1 MEAALC
7 CDCGAVY
14 PVIDAI
20 LRLLPESATEY
31 AEFLAR
37 HGLNPART
45 SMAAPTDREG
55 APSVRIADR
64 RSARNF
70 HFQWTI
76 YRNGDLTWF
85 KDDAGLRKQEFLHNL
100 ETTAETL
107 RGKSILDVGCGNGE
121 LTRSIAEY
129 GVEVVAMDFSRSVEG
144 ARERLIEKSVA
155 LSHRVH
161 YLQGDVLAPPLR
173 SASFDLVHSS
183 GVLHHTSSG
192 VLHHTP
198 STHRAFRSVAQAPRR
213 GGKLYVQLY
222 RRRGDWFHF
231 INDLLRTITTRMP
244 MRLLYVI
251 CYTTSPLHAALSRLI
266 HYLRREPAPPRST
279 ARERAVQMFDNYSP
293 RYQHRHTVPEIVAL
307 FESEGYED
315 IKDSAPHAGGA
326 WPTAWRGL
334 RLGQRLRVVVDCLSI
349 EPDEFR
355 RDTVR
360 IVKRSW
366 IGGRVVAPPGR
377 LERGNDHRRGHLRQH
392 PVP

>member
-1 MEAALC
+1 
-7 CDCGAVY
+7 
-14 PVIDAI
+14 
-20 LRLLPESATEY
+20 
-31 AEFLAR
+31 
-37 HGLNPART
+37 
-45 SMAAPTDREG
+45 MAAPTDREG

-64 RSARNF
+64 RSARSF

-76 YRNGDLTWF
+76 YRDGDLTWF

-129 GVEVVAMDFSRSVEG
+129 GFEVVAMDFSRSVEG
-144 ARERLIEKSVA
+144 ARERLVEKSVA

-183 GVLHHTSSG
+183 GVLHHT
-192 VLHHTP
+192 P
-198 STHRAFRSVAQAPRR
+198 SAHRAFRSVAQAPRR
-213 GGKLYVQLY
+213 RGKLYVQLY

-231 INDLLRTITTRMP
+231 INDSLRTITTRLP
-244 MRLLYVI
+244 MRLLYVL
-251 CYTTSPLHAALSRLI
+251 CYSTSPLHAALSRLI

-315 IKDSAPHAGGA
+315 IKDVTLPNEARHMFAVP
-326 WPTAWRGL
+326 WTTAWRGL

-360 IVKRSW
+360 IVKRGW
-366 IGGRVVAPPGR
+366 IGGGVVAPPGH
-377 LERGNDHRRGHLRQH
+377 LERGNDRRRGHLRQH
-392 PVP
+392 PVR